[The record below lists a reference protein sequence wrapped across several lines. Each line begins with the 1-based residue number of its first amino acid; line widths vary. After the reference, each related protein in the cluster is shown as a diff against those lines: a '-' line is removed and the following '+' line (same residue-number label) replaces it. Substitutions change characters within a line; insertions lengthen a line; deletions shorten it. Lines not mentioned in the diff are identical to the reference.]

1 MTEKQKI
8 IKQMLE
14 MQREFIKLEQKG
26 EFKADEYYDSDG
38 DNDLANYKSKF
49 NELAI
54 RLVDLAHEEKGSHR

>member
-8 IKQMLE
+8 IKQMLK

-26 EFKADEYYDSDG
+26 DFKVDEYYDSEG
-38 DNDLANYKSKF
+38 DSELAQYKNKY

>member
-8 IKQMLE
+8 IKQMLK
-14 MQREFIKLEQKG
+14 MQKEFIKLERKG
-26 EFKADEYYDSDG
+26 EFKADEYYDTDG
-38 DNDLANYKSKF
+38 DSKLAKYKSKF

>member
-38 DNDLANYKSKF
+38 DSELAKYKSKF

>member
-8 IKQMLE
+8 IKQMLK
-14 MQREFIKLEQKG
+14 MQREFIKLEQNG

-38 DNDLANYKSKF
+38 GSELALYKNKF

>member
-8 IKQMLE
+8 IKKMLE
-14 MQREFIKLEQKG
+14 MQRNFIKLEQNG
-26 EFKADEYYDSDG
+26 EFKADEYYDTDG
-38 DNDLANYKSKF
+38 DSELAKYKNEY

>member
-8 IKQMLE
+8 IKQMLD
-14 MQREFIKLEQKG
+14 MQRKFIKLEQNG
-26 EFKADEYYDSDG
+26 EFKIDEYYDTDG
-38 DNDLANYKSKF
+38 ESELATYKKKF

>member
-8 IKQMLE
+8 IKQMLD

-26 EFKADEYYDSDG
+26 KFKADEYYDSDG
-38 DNDLANYKSKF
+38 DSELALYKNKY

>member
-14 MQREFIKLEQKG
+14 MQRKFIKLEQNG
-26 EFKADEYYDSDG
+26 GFKADEYYDTDG
-38 DNDLANYKSKF
+38 DSELAKYKNKY

-54 RLVDLAHEEKGSHR
+54 QLVDLAHEEKGSHR